1 MENIRTKVN
10 DIKNN
15 IKLLNDELIEIQ
27 NKCSHEDTSIKYY
40 EDRKQVLK
48 ICNDCGVIVGYPTNE
63 ELKENDY
70 L

>member
-1 MENIRTKVN
+1 MENIKTKVN

-15 IKLLNDELIEIQ
+15 IKLLTDELIELQ
-27 NKCSHEDTSIKYY
+27 NKCLHEDTSLKYY
-40 EDRKQVLK
+40 EDRKHVLK
-48 ICNDCGVIVGYPTNE
+48 ICNDCGKIIGYPTNE

>member
-15 IKLLNDELIEIQ
+15 IKLLTDELIELQ
-27 NKCSHEDTSIKYY
+27 NKCLHEDTSLKYY
-40 EDRKQVLK
+40 EDKKHVLK
-48 ICNDCGVIVGYPTNE
+48 ICNDCGKIIGYPTNE

>member
-15 IKLLNDELIEIQ
+15 IKLLTDELIEIQ
-27 NKCSHEDTSIKYY
+27 NKCLHEDTSLKYY
-40 EDRKQVLK
+40 EDRKHVLK
-48 ICNDCGVIVGYPTNE
+48 ICNDCGKIIGYPSNE

>member
-1 MENIRTKVN
+1 MENIRTMVN

-15 IKLLNDELIEIQ
+15 IKLLTDELIELQ
-27 NKCSHEDTSIKYY
+27 NKCLHEDTSLKYY
-40 EDRKQVLK
+40 EDRKHVLK
-48 ICNDCGVIVGYPTNE
+48 ICNDCGKIIGYPTNE

>member
-15 IKLLNDELIEIQ
+15 IKLLTDELIEIQ
-27 NKCSHEDTSIKYY
+27 NKCLHEDTSLKYY
-40 EDRKQVLK
+40 EDRKHVLK
-48 ICNDCGVIVGYPTNE
+48 ICNDCGKIIGYPTNE

>member
-15 IKLLNDELIEIQ
+15 IKLLTDELIELQ
-27 NKCSHEDTSIKYY
+27 NKCLHEDTSLKYY
-40 EDRKQVLK
+40 EDRKHVLK
-48 ICNDCGVIVGYPTNE
+48 ICNDCGKIIGYPTNE